1 METMDVQVNGETRAV
16 PSEMSLLQLLEVLNI
31 TSSGVAVAI
40 DRRIVPR
47 EDHAGVILTAGSSVE
62 IVRAVGG
69 G

>member
-1 METMDVQVNGETRAV
+1 MEVQVNGETRSV
-16 PSEMSLLQLLEVLNI
+16 PSGMRLMQLLEDLNI
-31 TSSGVAVAI
+31 TSSGIAVAI

-47 EDHAGVILTAGSSVE
+47 ADHASVILTAGSSVE